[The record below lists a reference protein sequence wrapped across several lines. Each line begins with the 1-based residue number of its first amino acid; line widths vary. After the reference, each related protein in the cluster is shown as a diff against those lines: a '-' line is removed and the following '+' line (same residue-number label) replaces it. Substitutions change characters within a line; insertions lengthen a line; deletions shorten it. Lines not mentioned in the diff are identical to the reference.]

1 MEDGLRCL
9 LKESTQIQQVIY
21 VTFPAFRKENEK
33 RTRRETTLLHPVALV
48 HRAVADPAAQ
58 HHAEDHLED
67 LGRTERKCWIT
78 NCKTKNGTGKGK
90 ILSYSSVGLLYIN
103 ALLCV

>member
-9 LKESTQIQQVIY
+9 LKELTKSSKQYMWRFLLI
-21 VTFPAFRKENEK
+21 KEKEK
-33 RTRRETTLLHPVALV
+33 TETMRGRPSFIGEQAGGPFALV

-67 LGRTERKCWIT
+67 LGRWTQTR
-78 NCKTKNGTGKGK
+78 
-90 ILSYSSVGLLYIN
+90 SVD
-103 ALLCV
+103 

>member
-9 LKESTQIQQVIY
+9 LKELTKSSKQYMQRFLLI
-21 VTFPAFRKENEK
+21 KEKEKNE
-33 RTRRETTLLHPVALV
+33 TETERSSFLHWRAGWWPVALV

-67 LGRTERKCWIT
+67 HN
-78 NCKTKNGTGKGK
+78 NCNHQSGDTDQ
-90 ILSYSSVGLLYIN
+90 VDLL
-103 ALLCV
+103 